1 MFNLSRGSWST
12 DHFYA
17 QMACV
22 INQGGFRTCA
32 LLMLLLLPEESQR
45 AARRLGQVIDQSL
58 AIRIAS
64 QYCGVQHSV
73 CGYSLQ
79 ETARVVFEF
88 SICLS

>member
-1 MFNLSRGSWST
+1 L
-12 DHFYA
+12 
-17 QMACV
+17 ACV
-22 INQGGFRTCA
+22 NDEGGFRTCA
-32 LLMLLLLPEESQR
+32 LLLPEESQR

-58 AIRIAS
+58 AILIAC

-79 ETARVVFEF
+79 ETAGRVVFEF